1 MTDELGRKIITKF
14 TGLGPK
20 VLVHLKDNDTE
31 GNESK
36 GTNICAIK
44 WKRRFKG
51 YKNCQKVSR
60 RENKLSYSEKKLYKW
75 W

>member
-20 VLVHLKDNDTE
+20 VLVRLKDNDTE

-44 WKRRFKG
+44 
-51 YKNCQKVSR
+51 
-60 RENKLSYSEKKLYKW
+60 
-75 W
+75 

>member
-20 VLVHLKDNDTE
+20 VFVHLKDNDTE

-44 WKRRFKG
+44 
-51 YKNCQKVSR
+51 
-60 RENKLSYSEKKLYKW
+60 
-75 W
+75 